1 LSELPPVD
9 LLFLWHH
16 HQPDYRSPRE
26 GRALLPWVRLHA
38 TKDYLDM
45 ALHLAAHPR
54 VHATF
59 NFVPSLLDQ
68 LDEVVAGGHESLF
81 DLIGRPVDSLSEAE
95 RGTVLSRCVAAPRHA
110 FERWPRYRALSLRV
124 ARARG
129 TGVNEPSVAEV
140 LALECWFLLAWLD
153 PMLLKEPEAAT
164 ALASG
169 GDFLEAHREQLLVL
183 YQRTVGRVIPAYR
196 ALADRGQVELSESA
210 YYHPILPLLVDV
222 RTARRARPELALPAE
237 PFAAPDDAERQ
248 VRRAFERHA
257 RAFGTPPA
265 GMWPPEGSVSPEAAE
280 LAARAGARWLATDEG
295 VLWQS
300 LPPGER
306 QHGLL
311 YQPWRYETAAGEVAL
326 FFRDRELSDR
336 VGFVYHHW
344 ETAEAV
350 ADFMG
355 RVRRV
360 AREQTALGRRPV
372 VSVILDGENCWENY
386 PADGGPFLEALYE
399 ALEEAADIRTVTPSE
414 VLEQAPP
421 TVTLRELHSGSW
433 IDADYHIWIGHPEKN
448 RAWELLARARRAL
461 VEAGKT
467 PENCPAAWESLAA
480 AEGSDWFWWFGEDHF
495 TADKAIFDRIFREH
509 LQAVYERARL
519 PVPSW
524 LHVAVARFTRR
535 PDLATQPLG
544 FVRPAIDG
552 RPTHFY
558 EWYAA
563 GRHRL
568 GAGGSSMHRDAGLGR
583 DLYFGYDEAHFYLR
597 LDFVSSAPPGSEF
610 DLLLDFLA
618 PYPLHVMVQGLG
630 AGARPVVRRTGDGT
644 LEPLPGASC
653 VVASVLELG
662 LSFESLGLK
671 AGDNVDLLVQLMQGG
686 VPVESLPAADLV
698 RFFVPDDSYQASMW
712 SA

>member
-1 LSELPPVD
+1 MSDQPPVD

-45 ALHLAAHPR
+45 ALHLERHPA

-68 LDEVVAGGHESLF
+68 LDEAAAGGRESLF
-81 DLIGRPVDSLSEAE
+81 DLFAKPVEDLTEAE
-95 RGTVLSRCVAAPRHA
+95 RAVVLSRCVTAPRHA
-110 FERWPRYRALSLRV
+110 MERWPRYRALTLRV
-124 ARARG
+124 ARSRG
-129 TGVNEPSVAEV
+129 TGINEPTANEV

-153 PMLLKEPEAAT
+153 PLLNSEPAAAA
-164 ALASG
+164 ALATG
-169 GDFLEAHREQLLVL
+169 GDFLEEHREALLGL
-183 YQRTVGRVIPAYR
+183 YARMVARVIPAYR
-196 ALADRGQVELSESA
+196 ELAARGQVELSESA

-222 RTARRARPELALPAE
+222 RTARRARPELPLPGE
-237 PFAAPDDAERQ
+237 PFAAPADAERQ
-248 VRRAFERHA
+248 IRRAFERHA
-257 RAFGTPPA
+257 RAFGSAPA
-265 GMWPPEGSVSPEAAE
+265 GMWPPEGGVSPEAAA
-280 LAARAGARWLATDEG
+280 LAVRAGARWLATDEG

-306 QHGLL
+306 QRALL
-311 YQPWRYETAAGEVAL
+311 YQPWRFHTSAGEVVL

-336 VGFVYHHW
+336 IGFVYHHW
-344 ETAEAV
+344 DTAEAV
-350 ADFMG
+350 EDFIG

-360 AREQTALGRRPV
+360 AREQTIPGRRPL

-386 PADGGPFLEALYE
+386 TADGGPFLEALYS
-399 ALEEAADIRTVTPSE
+399 ALEADPGIRTVTPSE
-414 VLEQAPP
+414 VLSQAPP
-421 TVTLRELHSGSW
+421 TAVLPELHSGSW

-461 VEAGKT
+461 TEAHKT
-467 PENCPAAWESLAA
+467 TEDCPDAWESLYA
-480 AEGSDWFWWFGEDHF
+480 AEGSDWFWWFGEDHY
-495 TADKAIFDRIFREH
+495 TVDKGLFDRIFREH
-509 LQAVYERARL
+509 LQAVYERAGL

-535 PDLATQPLG
+535 PDLASQPLG
-544 FVRPAIDG
+544 FVRPTVDG

-568 GAGGSSMHRDAGLGR
+568 GAGGSAMHRDAGLGR
-583 DLYFGYDEAHFYLR
+583 DLYFGFDASRFYLR
-597 LDFVSSAPPGSEF
+597 LDFSSNVPPGPEY
-610 DLLLDFLA
+610 DLGLDFLA
-618 PYPLHVMVQGLG
+618 PQQVRVVVRGLEP
-630 AGARPVVRRTGDGT
+630 GARPVVRRAQDASLT
-644 LEPLPGASC
+644 PIAGAEC
-653 VVASVLELG
+653 RLGSVLELG
-662 LSFESLGLK
+662 LTFESLGLK
-671 AGDNVDLLVQLMQGG
+671 AGDSVDLLVQLLKDGEL
-686 VPVESLPAADLV
+686 VESLPAADLV
-698 RFFVPDDSYQASMW
+698 RFSVPDASYEAFMW